1 MANFDYRVIVSDTNQ
16 LKISNKK
23 LITIESLA
31 YAMSN
36 KAIAEEVNLSV
47 KSVERILSELNTKF
61 NEIRSNDLRKYF
73 NPRLRLLA
81 SLISNGALDYESEAG
96 HKPVSAL
103 NENLTRTLILSC
115 IGFSNKSISSL
126 LNITEKT
133 VELRFSQLFDYFN
146 IDTKT
151 ASSKNPRVSLFISA
165 YCRDNINKNQ
175 IKRLYRESKIEFLD
189 SVFANQDDF
198 LKTLEV
204 DHRFIG

>member
-1 MANFDYRVIVSDTNQ
+1 MPNFDYKVIKADSNQ
-16 LKISNKK
+16 LKISHKK

-36 KAIAEEVNLSV
+36 RAIAEEVNLSV

-73 NPRLRLLA
+73 NPRLRLLT
-81 SLISNGALDYESEAG
+81 SLIASNFIDYEAS
-96 HKPVSAL
+96 PDLRQIRNL
-103 NENLTRTLILSC
+103 NQNLTRTLVLSN
-115 IGFSNKSISSL
+115 IGFSNKSIANL

-151 ASSKNPRVSLFISA
+151 ASMKNPRVSLFISA
-165 YCRDNINKNQ
+165 YCRDNINKGQ
-175 IKRLYRESKIEFLD
+175 IKRLYRESKIEFLED
-189 SVFANQDDF
+189 IFMKPDTF
-198 LKTLEV
+198 LENLEV